1 MPRLIH
7 KNSGK
12 VLAEDLIFSH
22 NIFQRMKGLLGY
34 KELKAH
40 QAMWIKPSSSIHTC
54 FMQFPID
61 VIFINQNWRIQCFYE
76 NIPPWKIV
84 SVFGKTLSPWRGLF
98 HPMVYYSSIKNIF
111 NTISVFEF
119 KAGRLLQFTLKKGDS
134 VYVDA

>member
-1 MPRLIH
+1 MPQLIH

-22 NIFQRMKGLLGY
+22 NIFQRMKGLLGH
-34 KELKAH
+34 KELSSH

-61 VIFINQNWRIQCFYE
+61 VIFINKNMCIQCFYE
-76 NIPPWKIV
+76 NIPPWKMV
-84 SVFGKTLSPWRGLF
+84 SVFGKIDSPWRGFF
-98 HPMVYYSSIKNIF
+98 HPLFYYSAIKNIF
-111 NTISVFEF
+111 NKISVFEF
-119 KAGRLLQFTLKKGDS
+119 KAGHLCHFTLNKGDC